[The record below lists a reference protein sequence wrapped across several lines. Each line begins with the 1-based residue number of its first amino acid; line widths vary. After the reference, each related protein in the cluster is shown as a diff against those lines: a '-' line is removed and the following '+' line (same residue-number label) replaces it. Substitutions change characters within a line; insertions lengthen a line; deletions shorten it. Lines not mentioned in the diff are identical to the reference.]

1 MMGKSSKRE
10 GWAEVVQ
17 AAADR
22 IKWDKHALKRTD
34 PILAYLQGYADGM
47 KDARAMEDIKR

>member
-1 MMGKSSKRE
+1 MGKSSKRE